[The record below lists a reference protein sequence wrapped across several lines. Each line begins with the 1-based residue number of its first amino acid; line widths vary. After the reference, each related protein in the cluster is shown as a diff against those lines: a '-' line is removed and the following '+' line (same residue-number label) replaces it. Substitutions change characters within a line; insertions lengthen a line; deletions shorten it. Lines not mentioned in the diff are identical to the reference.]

1 MFRKNEWH
9 FDWSELMTGVI
20 FLIVAYCLFKQ
31 PGKTLSGLVIVIAIA
46 AIIRGISKISAYSR
60 LRQETGMR
68 ATLML
73 VDAIVDV
80 ILGILF
86 ILNVPAG
93 VAALGYI
100 FAFWFLFDSII
111 ALLNVSHLKQFNTG
125 LYILSMILN
134 ILGVI
139 VGLLLLMAPVVA
151 AVTIATL
158 VGFYFAFFGINAII
172 IAFARRL

>member
-1 MFRKNEWH
+1 
-9 FDWSELMTGVI
+9 
-20 FLIVAYCLFKQ
+20 
-31 PGKTLSGLVIVIAIA
+31 
-46 AIIRGISKISAYSR
+46 
-60 LRQETGMR
+60 
-68 ATLML
+68 ML

-86 ILNVPAG
+86 ILNIPAG

-100 FAFWFLFDSII
+100 FAFWFLFDSIV
-111 ALLNVSHLKQFNTG
+111 ALLNVGHLKQFNTG
-125 LYILSMILN
+125 LYIVSMILN

-139 VGLLLLMAPVVA
+139 VGILLLMDPVVT
-151 AVTIATL
+151 AVTMVTL

>member
-9 FDWSELMTGVI
+9 FDWSEFMTGII
-20 FLIVAYCLFKQ
+20 FLIVAYCLFNQ

-46 AIIRGISKISAYSR
+46 AIIRGIAKISAYSR

-86 ILNVPAG
+86 ILNIPAG

-100 FAFWFLFDSII
+100 FAFWVLFDSIV
-111 ALLNVSHLKQFNTG
+111 ALLNVGHLKQFNTG
-125 LYILSMILN
+125 LYIVSMILN

-139 VGLLLLMAPVVA
+139 VGILLLMDPVVT
-151 AVTIATL
+151 AVTMVTL